1 MLPPS
6 GYERRKEPERVR
18 AALIQAAAEL
28 IAEQGLPRLTV
39 DAVAKAA
46 GVTKGGLFHHFPS
59 KQDLVHGVQQAMIA
73 LGDETIDALMVADPE
88 PHGRFTR
95 AYLNGMF
102 ADHKLDDT
110 ISSRSLCLA
119 MLADPD
125 LQRGWLDWVT
135 ARIARHAATDDNPAC
150 ALVRLA
156 ADGAW
161 LNSLIRPDQPP
172 PVSAEVREMLVRL
185 TYPGR

>member
-1 MLPPS
+1 MIPPS
-6 GYERRKEPERVR
+6 AYERRKEPEKVR
-18 AALIQAAAEL
+18 LALTLAAAHL
-28 IAEQGLPRLTV
+28 IAERGLSRLTV

-59 KQDLVHGVQQAMIA
+59 KQDLVLGVLGAMIDFA
-73 LGDETIDALMVADPE
+73 NETLEAMMATDPE

-95 AYLNGMF
+95 AYLKGVF
-102 ADHKLDDT
+102 ADQKLGGHT
-110 ISSRSLCLA
+110 SSRTLCLA

-125 LQRGWLDWVT
+125 LQDGWGKWVEG
-135 ARIARHAATDDNPAC
+135 RIALHAATDDNPAC

-161 LNSLIRPDQPP
+161 LNSLQHPTDPP
-172 PVSAEVREMLVRL
+172 PLPAEVFEMLMSL
-185 TYPGR
+185 TYPSR

>member
-6 GYERRKEPERVR
+6 GYERRKEPEKVR
-18 AALIQAAAEL
+18 AALIQAAAHL
-28 IAEQGLPRLTV
+28 IAEQGLSRLTV

-59 KQDLVHGVQQAMIA
+59 KQDLVRGVQEAMIEIA
-73 LGDETIDALMVADPE
+73 DATIDARMANDPE

-95 AYLNGMF
+95 AYLDGVF
-102 ADHKLDDT
+102 ADHKLDGNT
-110 ISSRSLCLA
+110 SSRTLCLA

-125 LQRGWLDWVT
+125 LQDGWAGWVEGRV
-135 ARIARHAATDDNPAC
+135 ALHAATDDNPAC

-161 LNSLIRPDQPP
+161 LGSLQHPDRPP
-172 PVSAEVREMLVRL
+172 PLPAEVHAMLLEL
-185 TYPGR
+185 TRTDR

>member
-1 MLPPS
+1 MIPPS
-6 GYERRKEPERVR
+6 GYERRKDPEKVR
-18 AALIQAAAEL
+18 LALTLAAAHL
-28 IAEQGLPRLTV
+28 IAERGLSRLTV

-59 KQDLVHGVQQAMIA
+59 KQDLVLGVLGAMIDFA
-73 LGDETIDALMVADPE
+73 NETLEAMMATDPE

-95 AYLNGMF
+95 AYLKGVF
-102 ADHKLDDT
+102 ADQKLGGHT
-110 ISSRSLCLA
+110 SSRTLCLA

-125 LQRGWLDWVT
+125 LQDGWGKWVEG
-135 ARIARHAATDDNPAC
+135 RIALHAATDDNPAC

-161 LNSLIRPDQPP
+161 LNSLQHPTDPP
-172 PVSAEVREMLVRL
+172 PLPAEVFEMLMSL
-185 TYPGR
+185 TYPSR